1 LSSHEISFLVF
12 SYLLGSIPF
21 GYLIFYFSEG
31 KDIRTLGSGNIGAT
45 NVLRSKGKLAGMLT
59 LALDMIKGA
68 VPVIYG
74 LSHFDLPWFVL
85 LGALAVL
92 LGHVFPVFLKFR
104 GGKGVASLVGVF
116 LVFYYPS
123 LLVFLAV
130 FLLTLKLTR
139 YVSLASLLAT
149 TALFFCILFTQ
160 VVETAMVVFAMLLLI
175 AFRHRANIRRLL
187 AGTENKFS
195 FKKNG

>member
-1 LSSHEISFLVF
+1 LSSHEISFIVF

-21 GYLIFYFSEG
+21 GYLIFYFTEG
-31 KDIRTLGSGNIGAT
+31 RDIRTLGSGNIGAT
-45 NVLRSKGKLAGMLT
+45 NVLRSKGKLVGLLT
-59 LALDMIKGA
+59 LGLDILKGA

-74 LSHFDLPWFVL
+74 RIHFDLPWLVL

-116 LVFYYPS
+116 LVFYYPA

-149 TALFFCILFTQ
+149 TTLFFCILFTQ
-160 VVETAMVVFAMLLLI
+160 VVEAAVVVLAMLLLI
-175 AFRHRANIRRLL
+175 IFRHRSNIQRLL
-187 AGTENKFS
+187 AGNENKFS

>member
-1 LSSHEISFLVF
+1 MSSHELSFIVF

-31 KDIRTLGSGNIGAT
+31 KDIRTLGSGNTGAT

-68 VPVIYG
+68 VPVVYG

-149 TALFFCILFTQ
+149 AALFFCILFTQ
-160 VVETAMVVFAMLLLI
+160 VAETAMVVFVMLLLI
-175 AFRHRANIRRLL
+175 VFRHRANVRRLL

>member
-1 LSSHEISFLVF
+1 LSSHEISFLIL

-21 GYLIFYFSEG
+21 GYLVFYFSEG
-31 KDIRTLGSGNIGAT
+31 KDIRSQGSGNIGAT
-45 NVLRSKGKLAGMLT
+45 NVLRSKGKLAGFLT
-59 LALDMIKGA
+59 LALDVLKGA
-68 VPVIYG
+68 LPVLYG

-116 LVFYYPS
+116 LVFYFPA

-130 FLLTLKLTR
+130 FLLVLRLTR
-139 YVSLASLLAT
+139 YVSLASLLGT

-160 VVETAMVVFAMLLLI
+160 VAESAMVVFTMLLLI
-175 AFRHRANIRRLL
+175 VFRHRANIQRLL
-187 AGTENKFS
+187 AGTEHRFTL
-195 FKKNG
+195 KKNG

>member
-1 LSSHEISFLVF
+1 LSSHEISFIVF

-21 GYLIFYFSEG
+21 GYLIFYFTEG
-31 KDIRTLGSGNIGAT
+31 RDIRTMGSGNIGAT
-45 NVLRSKGKLAGMLT
+45 NVLRSKGKLAGLLT
-59 LALDMIKGA
+59 LALDILKGA

-74 LSHFDLPWFVL
+74 RVHFNLPWLVL

-92 LGHVFPVFLKFR
+92 LGHIFPVFLKFH
-104 GGKGVASLVGVF
+104 GGKGVASLVGIF
-116 LVFYYPS
+116 LVFYCPA

-149 TALFFCILFTQ
+149 AALFFCILFTQ
-160 VVETAMVVFAMLLLI
+160 VVETAMVVFIMQLLI
-175 AFRHRANIRRLL
+175 VFRHRSNIQRLL
-187 AGTENKFS
+187 AGNENKFS

>member
-1 LSSHEISFLVF
+1 MSSHEISFIVF

-31 KDIRTLGSGNIGAT
+31 KDIRTLGSGNIGAS
-45 NVLRSKGKLAGMLT
+45 NVLRSKGKLAGLLT
-59 LALDMIKGA
+59 LALDIIKGA

-74 LSHFDLPWFVL
+74 RIHFDLPWLVL

-92 LGHVFPVFLKFR
+92 LGHVFPIFLKFR

-116 LVFYYPS
+116 LVFYYPA
-123 LLVFLAV
+123 LLVFLVV

-139 YVSLASLLAT
+139 FVSLASLLAT
-149 TALFFCILFTQ
+149 TALFFCILFTKG
-160 VVETAMVVFAMLLLI
+160 VETAMVVFVMLLLI
-175 AFRHRANIRRLL
+175 VFRHRANIQRLL
-187 AGTENKFS
+187 AGNENKFS
-195 FKKNG
+195 FGKNG